1 MNDKE
6 RIAALKK
13 LLFREAAMRLF
24 EYQKR
29 EHEEETREWDDL
41 DEEEVKARMEIAE
54 TFLKYEVREVLS
66 DD

>member
-1 MNDKE
+1 MTPED

-41 DEEEVKARMEIAE
+41 DEEEIKARMEIAA
-54 TFLKYEVREVLS
+54 TFLKYEAREVIG